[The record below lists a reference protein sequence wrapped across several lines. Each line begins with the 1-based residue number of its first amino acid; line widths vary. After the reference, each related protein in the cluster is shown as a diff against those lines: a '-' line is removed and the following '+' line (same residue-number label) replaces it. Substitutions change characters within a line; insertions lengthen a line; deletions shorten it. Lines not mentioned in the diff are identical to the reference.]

1 MKMTKENTRD
11 IGAEI
16 LEGIREIK
24 KGVVGRVTTFPP
36 VAETRIHS
44 GSDDVNRPAR
54 HNDP

>member
-1 MKMTKENTRD
+1 MTKENTRD
-11 IGAEI
+11 IGVEI

-36 VAETRIHS
+36 VGEKRIHS
-44 GSDDVNRPAR
+44 GSDDVNHPAR